1 MMSSIRG
8 RVLLLV
14 LLAQLLAT
22 ACAVSIAVWYVHRA
36 LWSSADSEIQA
47 RAVALFA
54 LVGQADDDPYALDFD
69 GDQTSVPSGDLY
81 FIIDPRDGHAL
92 AGSKAWI
99 GTPSR
104 IDIHTGNFWT
114 FKRGSTTYRAK
125 VLVDAPILDQE
136 DLKVPQLRATL
147 YYAMPAIRTEAE
159 IAQATRI
166 AILVGIL
173 TLLVSAFFSWWAIG
187 RGMVPLVELA
197 SRADRIQ
204 ADRAEFEIPP
214 GMQHSS
220 ELMPVGR
227 AFQSLV
233 ARVRAAF
240 DRERQFLSD
249 AAHEL
254 KTAVAIQ
261 KSTLQLLEQGRPSET
276 EYREGVARALED
288 TARMEQL
295 VADMLL
301 LSAIE
306 HAQHSQDGPA
316 PLEDGISL
324 EESIQIS
331 IDRLQPLAQMKNV
344 AIDFNSQGAYNVKG
358 KEAEL
363 CVLWTNLIENA
374 IQHSPPSSHVCIEV
388 SGAGDA
394 ACRVRIVDSGSGIA
408 PADLPHIF
416 ERFYRSDS
424 SRSRATGGF
433 GLGLSIA
440 KAIVDAQ
447 SGFIKVESTVQH
459 GTTIEVSL
467 PVIRDRGPLAT
478 ALA

>member
-36 LWSSADSEIQA
+36 MWSSADSEIDA
-47 RAVALFA
+47 RAVSLFA
-54 LVGQADDDPYALDFD
+54 LVGQADDNPNALDFD
-69 GDQTSVPSGDLY
+69 GNQTSVPSGDLY
-81 FIIDPRDGHAL
+81 YIVDPRDGHAL

-99 GTPSR
+99 G
-104 IDIHTGNFWT
+104 DIALIKMQAGNVWT
-114 FKRGSTTYRAK
+114 FKYGAATYRAK
-125 VLVDAPILDQE
+125 ALIDAPILDQE
-136 DLKVPQLRATL
+136 NLQVPQLRANL
-147 YYAMPAIRTEAE
+147 YYAMPATHTQAE
-159 IAQATRI
+159 IARATRI
-166 AILVGIL
+166 AILVGFIS
-173 TLLVSAFFSWWAIG
+173 LLVSALFSWWAIG
-187 RGMVPLVELA
+187 KGMVPLVELA
-197 SRADRIQ
+197 SQADRIR
-204 ADRAEFEIPP
+204 ADRAEFEIP
-214 GMQHSS
+214 S
-220 ELMPVGR
+220 ETFRSAELVPLAM
-227 AFQSLV
+227 ALQSLA

-240 DRERQFLSD
+240 NRERQFLSD

-261 KSTLQLLEQGRPSET
+261 KSTLQLLEQGRASET

-306 HAQHSQDGPA
+306 HAQHSQDGPSA
-316 PLEDGISL
+316 LEDGASV
-324 EESIQIS
+324 EESIQMS

-344 AIDFNSQGAYNVKG
+344 AIDFKSEGTHRVKG
-358 KEAEL
+358 KETEL
-363 CVLWTNLIENA
+363 CVLWINLIENA
-374 IQHSPPSSHVCIEV
+374 IQHSPPTSRVAV
-388 SGAGDA
+388 DVNGAGGS
-394 ACRVRIVDSGSGIA
+394 ACYVRIADSGPGIA

-447 SGFIKVESTVQH
+447 RGIIGVESTLQK
-459 GTTIEVSL
+459 GTTIEVAL
-467 PVIRDRGPLAT
+467 PCIAVRT
-478 ALA
+478 HSS